1 MAQYYG
7 LFYGYREWVTGRI
20 GRLMLELWELEGKI
34 PHTLEVFEGDA
45 ADAWSAMYPF
55 AGQSVIVLAMAWD
68 AGCMFQL
75 SQDGTS
81 YLDETEV
88 DPDKEMGGFIR
99 RFAARG
105 FRVKNKT
112 AGLTARYQFVAFR

>member
-1 MAQYYG
+1 MAHYYG
-7 LFYGYREWVTGRI
+7 LFYGYREWLGSRI
-20 GRLMLELWELEGKI
+20 GRLMLELWELDGKI

-45 ADAWSAMYPF
+45 GDAWSAMYSF
-55 AGQSVIVLAMAWD
+55 GGQSVIVLVMAWD
-68 AGCMFQL
+68 ASALFEL
-75 SQDGTS
+75 SEDGST

-88 DPDKEMGGFIR
+88 DPDKEMGGFVR